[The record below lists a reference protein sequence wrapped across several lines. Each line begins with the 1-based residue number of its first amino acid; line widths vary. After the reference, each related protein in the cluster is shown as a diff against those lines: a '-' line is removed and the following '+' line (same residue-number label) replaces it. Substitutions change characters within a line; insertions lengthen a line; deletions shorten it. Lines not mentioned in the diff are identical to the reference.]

1 MAEPGGSPP
10 DFLACEGCLRHGD
23 RGAWHR
29 IGLASH
35 PWHPQ
40 GTIHFKE
47 ETIALCH
54 PEPRFVI
61 LSAAQDLGPARDPAL
76 RSG

>member
-29 IGLASH
+29 IGLA
-35 PWHPQ
+35 PTP
-40 GTIHFKE
+40 GTRKRQYISKE
-47 ETIALCH
+47 ETISLCH
-54 PEPRFVI
+54 PE
-61 LSAAQDLGPARDPAL
+61 SASFDSQLVL
-76 RSG
+76 FEM